1 MEIKT
6 FKTRQLNKYGHEKQ
20 MCYFEYKGVKCVP
33 MQTLTFFTLDVEEKD
48 HKAYSKRNDRVR
60 DSVKSLINTEESPY
74 TKSLLL
80 DKDYFVITKEE
91 NPNEWN
97 TMINSINED
106 YFENT
111 GKKFNKGNSA
121 KTIYLFTESG
131 CNVMFSNFKFG
142 KGYKNEKYS
151 DKHPK
156 LMKDRAVYFTQVENF
171 INKVFDLEIK
181 AHTWLYINRKQIDK
195 YMEMRKDILETL
207 KSFHNDEYQKNEQY
221 KYSFGMTKST
231 EGIREA
237 ELEKVIK
244 YHLDTTF
251 GHEEKLS
258 YRCVKYVDFLALKDV
273 HKEIT
278 EKSIDLGSYI
288 IDLINIYK
296 PVKSIVNH
304 GGHKLL
310 EQYLVNKNESVLN
323 IKGCS
328 NLAKLNSE
336 YHNEFNSH
344 TLRYKVMNFIDF
356 TGNIL
361 KEEMKDIIDFDI
373 EYFNE
378 VYENSLIITYLKKL
392 RQYQITLKEYH
403 SVNYDINYNV
413 DKFKQPI
420 GMIYDKFIRNE
431 IVYGMNYRSNYG
443 YYFTSPPYYGYIDEY
458 DDSKESIIKQS
469 KEELLELREKV
480 ITLKNDLYQLG
491 TYLKEYLK
499 DEISVKLCIKD
510 EDKKFDLSSFIDGSL
525 NNSFDVSI
533 YENEAEII
541 ENKST
546 YVKKTH
552 INKLLED
559 Y

>member
-1 MEIKT
+1 MEIKI
-6 FKTRQLNKYGHEKQ
+6 FKTIQLNKYGHEKQ

-60 DSVKSLINTEESPY
+60 DSVKSLISTEESPY

-80 DKDYFVITKEE
+80 NKDYFVVTKEE
-91 NPNEWN
+91 NPNEWDTIITN
-97 TMINSINED
+97 INED

-156 LMKDRAVYFTQVENF
+156 LMKDRAVYFTQVEKF
-171 INKVFDLEIK
+171 INKVFDLKIT
-181 AHTWLYINRKQIDK
+181 AHNWLYINRKQIDK

-207 KSFHNDEYQKNEQY
+207 KSFHKDEYQKNEKY
-221 KYSFGMTKST
+221 RYSFGMTKST

-310 EQYLVNKNESVLN
+310 EQYLVNKNENVLN

-356 TGNIL
+356 TGETL
-361 KEEMKDIIDFDI
+361 KNDMKELI
-373 EYFNE
+373 EVDVDYFNDI
-378 VYENSLIITYLKKL
+378 YDNSILTTYLNKL
-392 RQYQITLKEYH
+392 RDYQLTLKQYH
-403 SVNYDINYNV
+403 SVHYDINYNV
-413 DKFKQPI
+413 DKFLQPI
-420 GMIYDKFIRNE
+420 GIIYDKFIKTE
-431 IVYGMNYRSNYG
+431 ISFGMNYKSLHGIYHT
-443 YYFTSPPYYGYIDEY
+443 YPPYYDHMDMYEEQRDNII
-458 DDSKESIIKQS
+458 KESK
-469 KEELLELREKV
+469 KELLELKAKV
-480 ITLKNDLYQLG
+480 IKLKNDLYQLG

-499 DEISVKLCIKD
+499 EDITQKLTIV
-510 EDKKFDLSSFIDGSL
+510 DKNRSPINLDNFMDGSL

-552 INKLLED
+552 INRLLED
-559 Y
+559 

>member
-6 FKTRQLNKYGHEKQ
+6 FKTIQLNKYGHEKQ

-60 DSVKSLINTEESPY
+60 DSVKSLISTEESPY

-80 DKDYFVITKEE
+80 NKDYFVVTKEE
-91 NPNEWN
+91 NPNEWDTIITN
-97 TMINSINED
+97 INED

-156 LMKDRAVYFTQVENF
+156 LMKDRAVYFTQVEKF
-171 INKVFDLEIK
+171 INKVFDLKIT
-181 AHTWLYINRKQIDK
+181 AHNWLYINRKQIDK

-207 KSFHNDEYQKNEQY
+207 KSFHKDEYQKNEKY
-221 KYSFGMTKST
+221 RYSFGMTKST

-356 TGNIL
+356 TGETL
-361 KEEMKDIIDFDI
+361 KNDMKELI
-373 EYFNE
+373 EVDVDYFNDI
-378 VYENSLIITYLKKL
+378 YDNSILTTYLNKL
-392 RQYQITLKEYH
+392 RDYQLTLKQYH
-403 SVNYDINYNV
+403 SVHYDINYNV
-413 DKFKQPI
+413 DKFLQPI
-420 GMIYDKFIRNE
+420 GIIYDKFIKTE
-431 IVYGMNYRSNYG
+431 ISFGMNYKSLHGIYHT
-443 YYFTSPPYYGYIDEY
+443 YPPYYDHMDMYEEQRDNIV
-458 DDSKESIIKQS
+458 KESK
-469 KEELLELREKV
+469 KELLELKAKV
-480 ITLKNDLYQLG
+480 IKLKNDLYQLG

-499 DEISVKLCIKD
+499 EDIIQKLTIV
-510 EDKKFDLSSFIDGSL
+510 DKNRSPINLDNFMDGSL

-552 INKLLED
+552 INRLLED
-559 Y
+559 